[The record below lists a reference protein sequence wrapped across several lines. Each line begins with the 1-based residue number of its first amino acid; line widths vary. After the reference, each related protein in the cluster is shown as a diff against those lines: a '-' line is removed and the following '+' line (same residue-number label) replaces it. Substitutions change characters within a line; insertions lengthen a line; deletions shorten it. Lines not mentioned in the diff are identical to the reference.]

1 MLNRPRSR
9 SWIFFVLTLV
19 AVLALVLHEAG
30 QLQPVED
37 LAQLVIAPV
46 QRSFDGL
53 VNSTGDLFGMFREVR
68 ELRAENVDLQ
78 DENNRLRSENIRL
91 KDLEAENIT
100 LRDLLKFSRNTP
112 DYVTLAADVIGRDPS
127 PYLNSITINVG
138 DNRGLKPGM
147 PVITGGSAL
156 VGRIKEV
163 NPRTSKVQLLQDVN
177 SAVNA
182 LIQSSRANG
191 LVKGQPDGSLLMEY
205 VPLEEKVATD
215 DVVLT
220 SGLGG
225 DLPRSLVIG
234 QVTDVTKRD
243 IDLFQSAALRPAA
256 DLNLLEVVLVILS
269 FELPTPQQPSK

>member
-9 SWIFFVLTLV
+9 SWVFFVLTLV

-127 PYLNSITINVG
+127 PYLSSITINVG

-191 LVKGQPDGSLLMEY
+191 LVKGQPDGSLLMNY
-205 VPLEEKVATD
+205 VPLEGKVATD

-256 DLNLLEVVLVILS
+256 DLNRLEVVLVILS
-269 FELPTPQQPSK
+269 FESPTPQQPGK